1 VTFCIA
7 TINPS
12 NMEDVGVYAVR
23 FFKDGYWRYSIV
35 DDYLAFAADGSH
47 FYAHGNDRNEVW
59 VALMEKAYAKYH
71 DTYEAIDGG
80 LMREALVDLIGGVG
94 KYLILL
100 ANTAVA

>member
-1 VTFCIA
+1 
-7 TINPS
+7 
-12 NMEDVGVYAVR
+12 VR

-80 LMREALVDLIGGVG
+80 LMREALVDLTGGIGKRLVPSHTCCC
-94 KYLILL
+94 YNWSSCYNTLL
-100 ANTAVA
+100 